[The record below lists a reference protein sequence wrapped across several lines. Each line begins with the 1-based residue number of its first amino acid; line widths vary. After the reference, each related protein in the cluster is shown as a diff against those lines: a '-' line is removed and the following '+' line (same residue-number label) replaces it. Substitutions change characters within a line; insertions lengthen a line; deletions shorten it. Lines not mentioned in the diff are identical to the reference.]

1 MRTFVVACI
10 LAIIVAAGAAV
21 VLEKYQQPAENAFAS
36 PSGAR
41 I

>member
-10 LAIIVAAGAAV
+10 LAIVAAAGAAV
-21 VLEKYQQPAENAFAS
+21 VLEKYQQPAESAYAS

-41 I
+41 L

>member
-10 LAIIVAAGAAV
+10 LAIVVAVGAAV
-21 VLEKYQQPAENAFAS
+21 VLEKYQQPADHAFAS